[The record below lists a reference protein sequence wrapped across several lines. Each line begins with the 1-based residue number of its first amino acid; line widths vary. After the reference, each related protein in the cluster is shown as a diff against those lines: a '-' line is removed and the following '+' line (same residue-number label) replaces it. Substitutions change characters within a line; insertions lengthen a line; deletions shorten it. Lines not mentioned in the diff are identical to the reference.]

1 MIFANLYL
9 NDKYYLSSKCDIF
22 AKIYGREEMVSIP
35 YNKLSAIII
44 LFPAKNKKN
53 KDNEVINIEWYGWC
67 VLSCIE

>member
-9 NDKYYLSSKCDIF
+9 NDKYNLSSKCDIF
-22 AKIYGREEMVSIP
+22 AKIYGRVEMVSIP

-53 KDNEVINIEWYGWC
+53 KDNEVINIE
-67 VLSCIE
+67 

>member
-22 AKIYGREEMVSIP
+22 AKMYGREETVSIP
-35 YNKLSAIII
+35 YNKLSTIII

-53 KDNEVINIEWYGWC
+53 KDNEVINIEWYG
-67 VLSCIE
+67 

>member
-22 AKIYGREEMVSIP
+22 AKIYGREETVSTP

-53 KDNEVINIEWYGWC
+53 KDNEVINIQWYG
-67 VLSCIE
+67 

>member
-9 NDKYYLSSKCDIF
+9 NDKDYLSSICDIF
-22 AKIYGREEMVSIP
+22 AKIYGREETVSIP

>member
-1 MIFANLYL
+1 MINITYL
-9 NDKYYLSSKCDIF
+9 VNVTFLQ
-22 AKIYGREEMVSIP
+22 KIYGREEMVSIP

-67 VLSCIE
+67 VLSCVE